1 MMRMQTEGESP
12 MELNALLPQQHVACG
27 GAARTLDVKKLTE
40 AWKRGRVETE
50 AESEMDGELRAAST
64 MGRFEAAR
72 EDAEVDARRRAMR
85 RRVIASLALAAVATA
100 ALCWEYL
107 PALLAWL
114 ADARAVR
121 AFVADHAIASRLA
134 MLGINIVQ
142 VLLAFLPGEPVE
154 LASGYAFG
162 FWEGTALCLVASGLA
177 TSVIYWA
184 TRRWGW
190 KLVGLFFDRSLFDRF
205 SWLKSAKRLEL
216 IMLVVFL
223 IPGTPKDFLT
233 YFAGLTNMRFLPV
246 VLIATFGR
254 IPSIVTSTITASAV
268 GAGNWTLVACTLVA
282 SALLLAA
289 GGLIYRCLRSRT
301 R

>member
-50 AESEMDGELRAAST
+50 AESEIDGELRAAST

-107 PALLAWL
+107 SALLAWL
-114 ADARAVR
+114 ADAQAVR
-121 AFVADHAIASRLA
+121 AFVADHAIASCLA

-162 FWEGTALCLVASGLA
+162 FWGGRPCAWSPRGWRPR
-177 TSVIYWA
+177 SSIG
-184 TRRWGW
+184 RR
-190 KLVGLFFDRSLFDRF
+190 
-205 SWLKSAKRLEL
+205 
-216 IMLVVFL
+216 
-223 IPGTPKDFLT
+223 
-233 YFAGLTNMRFLPV
+233 
-246 VLIATFGR
+246 
-254 IPSIVTSTITASAV
+254 AV
-268 GAGNWTLVACTLVA
+268 GAGSSSACSSTARSSAA
-282 SALLLAA
+282 SP
-289 GGLIYRCLRSRT
+289 G
-301 R
+301 

>member
-50 AESEMDGELRAAST
+50 AESEIDGELRAAST

-72 EDAEVDARRRAMR
+72 EDPEVDARRRAMR

-114 ADARAVR
+114 ADAQAVR
-121 AFVADHAIASRLA
+121 AFVADHAIASCLA

-162 FWEGTALCLVASGLA
+162 FWGGDGPVPG
-177 TSVIYWA
+177 
-184 TRRWGW
+184 
-190 KLVGLFFDRSLFDRF
+190 
-205 SWLKSAKRLEL
+205 RL
-216 IMLVVFL
+216 
-223 IPGTPKDFLT
+223 
-233 YFAGLTNMRFLPV
+233 
-246 VLIATFGR
+246 
-254 IPSIVTSTITASAV
+254 
-268 GAGNWTLVACTLVA
+268 GAGDLGHLLGDAPLGLEARRPVLRPLALRP
-282 SALLLAA
+282 LLLAEERQA
-289 GGLIYRCLRSRT
+289 P
-301 R
+301 